1 MPCTEWSK
9 LNHLQLGR
17 YSEYYAKMEL
27 ASYGYEVYTS
37 EVDDKG
43 IDFVCRKMGGP
54 FYEVQVKAV
63 SGYNY
68 TFMTKAHMKADSEDR
83 LVCLLRFVDGNLPEV
98 YLIPATAW
106 LVPSALL
113 TSKDYDGKESKPEW
127 GINLSKKNMPLLQE
141 FEISRTLE
149 KQSQAKE

>member
-1 MPCTEWSK
+1 MPCIGWSN
-9 LNHLQLGR
+9 LTHLQLGR
-17 YSEYYAKMEL
+17 YAEYYAKMEL
-27 ASYGYEVYTS
+27 ASYGYEVYAS

-43 IDFVCRKMGGP
+43 IDFVCRKKGGP

-68 TFMTKAHMKADSEDR
+68 TFMTKAHMIAESEER
-83 LVCLLRFVDGNLPEV
+83 LVCLMRFVAGKLPEV
-98 YLIPATAW
+98 YLIPARAW
-106 LVPSALL
+106 LTPSALL
-113 TSKDYDGKESKPEW
+113 TSKDYEGKKSNPEW

-149 KQSQAKE
+149 KLCQAKG